1 MPGFEPG
8 SEAWEASVLTAGLQ
22 SQRRG
27 IMFLIFHSWFRFL
40 PFSIPF
46 DRRRVISPTER
57 SIPRRHVFYS
67 ISLLDV
73 PSDSWSRG
81 YDVALTRRRS
91 PVQFRPG
98 PPCFQILC
106 ISCHCPSIRGSFY
119 IHEMHGWIIHPW
131 PRAVSSSLQFLR
143 PRYVPANFPFYES
156 IFSRSQPS
164 CGPMFG
170 LYQIDI

>member
-1 MPGFEPG
+1 MRLPGFEPG

-98 PPCFQILC
+98 PPYLLFSHHPHRYFIDIFRNEWYKYGDGIVGL
-106 ISCHCPSIRGSFY
+106 Y
-119 IHEMHGWIIHPW
+119 IQGLDGGDVINAIPPII
-131 PRAVSSSLQFLR
+131 SSSG
-143 PRYVPANFPFYES
+143 PFPLFYWHRFHHR
-156 IFSRSQPS
+156 IVTNGR
-164 CGPMFG
+164 
-170 LYQIDI
+170 